1 MKQTEN
7 TNTPTIHVCNH
18 PNSYEKIKMTL
29 NRVVHTYSNINTI
42 K

>member
-18 PNSYEKIKMTL
+18 PK
-29 NRVVHTYSNINTI
+29 
-42 K
+42 